1 MSKKAA
7 KALEGVGPKMRAM
20 RLKRKVS
27 LRALARLVNVTPSL
41 ISQIETGKINPS
53 VSSLY
58 AISMALDVPMDSFF
72 GNSVK
77 PGARAVRAAR
87 IPEDEEAALESET
100 VLRLARGPEG
110 TGDDLQ
116 GTPGPVAEIR
126 SPVARAGTREII
138 TIDGFGGSVLW
149 ERLTKDHDPMVDFLE
164 IRYETGAA
172 SAQNQLRHS
181 GREFGLVLEGELT
194 ISLAF
199 EEFVLGV
206 GDSIA
211 FESTTPHRLA
221 NLGTLPVRALWVVI
235 NRRQPAEADPNGS
248 T

>member
-1 MSKKAA
+1 MSKKGAT
-7 KALEGVGPKMRAM
+7 ALEGVGAKMRTM

-72 GNSVK
+72 GGSTK
-77 PGARAVRAAR
+77 SAARAVRAAR

-100 VLRLARGPEG
+100 VLHLVPFPEG
-110 TGDDLQ
+110 IGDDLK
-116 GTPGPVAEIR
+116 GTSGPVEGIR
-126 SPVARAGTREII
+126 SPVARAGTREVIA
-138 TIDGFGGSVLW
+138 IDGFGGGVLW
-149 ERLTKDHDPMVDFLE
+149 ERLTSEHDPMVDFLE
-164 IRYETGAA
+164 INYEPGAA
-172 SAQNQLRHS
+172 SAQNQMRHS

-199 EEFVLGV
+199 EEHVLGV

-211 FESTTPHRLA
+211 FDSTTPHRLA
-221 NLGTLPVRALWVVI
+221 NLGSEPVRALWVVI
-235 NRRQPAEADPNGS
+235 NRRQSAEADPN
-248 T
+248 

>member
-7 KALEGVGPKMRAM
+7 VALEGVGPKMRAM

-72 GNSVK
+72 GGSTK
-77 PGARAVRAAR
+77 AGARAIRTAR
-87 IPEDEEAALESET
+87 IPEGEEAALESET
-100 VLRLARGPEG
+100 VLRLARGSEG
-110 TGDDLQ
+110 VGNDMQ
-116 GTPGPVAEIR
+116 GTANPVMGIR
-126 SPVARAGTREII
+126 SPVARAGTREVI
-138 TIDGFGGSVLW
+138 TIDGFGGTVFW
-149 ERLTKDHDPMVDFLE
+149 ERLTSEHDPMVDFLE
-164 IRYETGAA
+164 IRYEPGAA
-172 SAQNQLRHS
+172 SAQNQMRHS

-194 ISLAF
+194 VSLAF
-199 EEFVLGV
+199 EEHVLGV

-211 FESTTPHRLA
+211 FESATPHRLA
-221 NLGTLPVRALWVVI
+221 NQGTEPVRALWVVI
-235 NRRQPAEADPNGS
+235 NRRPPAEGDQNGIG
-248 T
+248 

>member
-1 MSKKAA
+1 VSRKPAT
-7 KALEGVGPKMRAM
+7 ALEGVGAKMRAM

-77 PGARAVRAAR
+77 PGAKAVRADQIR
-87 IPEDEEAALESET
+87 EYEEAATESGT
-100 VLRLARGPEG
+100 ASRVPRGSQGTDDDREG
-110 TGDDLQ
+110 TA
-116 GTPGPVAEIR
+116 TPAADVR
-126 SPVARAGTREII
+126 SPVVRAGTREVIA
-138 TIDGFGGSVLW
+138 IDGFGGNVLW
-149 ERLTKDHDPMVDFLE
+149 ERLTREHDPMVDFLE
-164 IRYETGAA
+164 IRYEPGAA
-172 SAQNQLRHS
+172 SAQNQMRHS
-181 GREFGLVLEGELT
+181 GREFGLVLDGELT

-199 EEFVLGV
+199 EEHVLGE

-211 FESTTPHRLA
+211 FESATPHRLA
-221 NLGTLPVRALWVVI
+221 NVGTEPVRALWVVI
-235 NRRQPAEADPNGS
+235 NRRQPVEADPD
-248 T
+248 

>member
-7 KALEGVGPKMRAM
+7 TALEGVGAKMRAM

-72 GNSVK
+72 GSSPK
-77 PGARAVRAAR
+77 PGARAVRTAR
-87 IPEDEEAALESET
+87 IPDDEEAALEMSDP
-100 VLRLARGPEG
+100 VAGR
-110 TGDDLQ
+110 GDD
-116 GTPGPVAEIR
+116 PPEMSDRVAGIR
-126 SPVARAGTREII
+126 SPVARAGTREVI

-149 ERLTKDHDPMVDFLE
+149 ERLTKEHDPTVDFLE
-164 IRYETGAA
+164 IRYDSGAA

-194 ISLAF
+194 IRLAF

-211 FESTTPHRLA
+211 FQSTTPHRLA
-221 NLGTLPVRALWVVI
+221 NLGTEPVRALWVII
-235 NRRQPAEADPNGS
+235 NRRQPPEVDTDGGS
-248 T
+248 

>member
-7 KALEGVGPKMRAM
+7 VALEGVGAKMRAM

-72 GNSVK
+72 GGSTK
-77 PGARAVRAAR
+77 AGARAMRTAR
-87 IPEDEEAALESET
+87 IPEVEESALESET
-100 VLRLARGPEG
+100 VLRLARGSEG
-110 TGDDLQ
+110 MGDDLQ
-116 GTPGPVAEIR
+116 GTANPVAGIR
-126 SPVARAGTREII
+126 SPVARAGTREVI
-138 TIDGFGGSVLW
+138 TIDGFGGTVFW
-149 ERLTKDHDPMVDFLE
+149 ERLTSEHDPMVDFLE
-164 IRYETGAA
+164 IRYEPGAA
-172 SAQNQLRHS
+172 SAQNQMRHS

-199 EEFVLGV
+199 EEHVLGV

-211 FESTTPHRLA
+211 FESATPHRLA
-221 NLGTLPVRALWVVI
+221 NQGTEPVRALWVVI
-235 NRRQPAEADPNGS
+235 NRRQPAEGDQNGGG
-248 T
+248 

>member
-1 MSKKAA
+1 MSKESAE
-7 KALEGVGPKMRAM
+7 ALGGVGAKMRAM
-20 RLKRKVS
+20 RVTRKLS

-58 AISMALDVPMDSFF
+58 AISMALDVPMDFFF
-72 GNSVK
+72 GGSDK
-77 PGARAVRAAR
+77 QGAPGVRVAR
-87 IPEDEEAALESET
+87 ISEDDEA
-100 VLRLARGPEG
+100 GP
-110 TGDDLQ
+110 DAVVD
-116 GTPGPVAEIR
+116 IR
-126 SPVARAGTREII
+126 SPVARVGTREVI

-149 ERLTKDHDPMVDFLE
+149 ERLTKEQDPMVDFLE
-164 IRYETGAA
+164 IRYDTGAA

-194 ISLAF
+194 ITLAF
-199 EEFVLGV
+199 EEYVLSV

-221 NLGTLPVRALWVVI
+221 NLGTEPVRALWVVI
-235 NRRQPAEADPNGS
+235 NRRHPAEAGPNGS
-248 T
+248 K